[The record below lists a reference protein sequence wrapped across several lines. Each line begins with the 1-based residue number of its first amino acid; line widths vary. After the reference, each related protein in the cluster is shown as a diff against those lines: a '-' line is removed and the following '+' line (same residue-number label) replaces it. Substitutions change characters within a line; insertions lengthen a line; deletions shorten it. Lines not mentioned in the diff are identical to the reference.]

1 MCAALQQC
9 YCLVCVVCQGEGV
22 PWEWFLSGV
31 NQLFFAARSVK
42 ADFFMFTI
50 SIPHSSLEYRQEST
64 WCRATAAERP
74 ISVVTGF

>member
-1 MCAALQQC
+1 MGR
-9 YCLVCVVCQGEGV
+9 V
-22 PWEWFLSGV
+22 LSGV

-64 WCRATAAERP
+64 WYRADAAERP
-74 ISVVTGF
+74 ISVVKGF